1 MARSVALTLR
11 NDGRFSPVRVAYRT
25 KYAYSNAHGASASP
39 HACLRYTSETITG
52 ADIKAK
58 VFSRQRKYIRQT
70 NDVSD
75 QRKMFAVAG
84 ATFDG
89 VTARDDAQRAWLPV
103 RGAVKTPSV
112 NGFWRATSRKTL
124 PSGRRRKTTER
135 GLGCR
140 RGTRAPLF
148 VPPMRSDSL
157 LSRAHKLS
165 NGWRR

>member
-1 MARSVALTLR
+1 MSHVGCPNFMRKYGGV
-11 NDGRFSPVRVAYRT
+11 FSPVRVAYRT

-39 HACLRYTSETITG
+39 RACLRYTSETITG

-89 VTARDDAQRAWLPV
+89 AVAKDDGTRAWLLARGDFCKSPSSFFTCLPV
-103 RGAVKTPSV
+103 LCGGGTSAPANKNLQKR
-112 NGFWRATSRKTL
+112 FWRGGMGECLSLKKALPRK
-124 PSGRRRKTTER
+124 
-135 GLGCR
+135 
-140 RGTRAPLF
+140 
-148 VPPMRSDSL
+148 
-157 LSRAHKLS
+157 HKL
-165 NGWRR
+165 